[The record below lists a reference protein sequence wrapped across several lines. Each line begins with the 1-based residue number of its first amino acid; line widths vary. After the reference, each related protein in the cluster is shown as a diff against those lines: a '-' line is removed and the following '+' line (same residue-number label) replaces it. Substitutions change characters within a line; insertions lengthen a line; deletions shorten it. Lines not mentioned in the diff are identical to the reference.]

1 MTKRDRITQR
11 AKQLI
16 SSKPGGL
23 RFSQLAAALEKAF
36 PGEPNG
42 NITGSIWNLHTRFP
56 NEIYKFARGHFR
68 STKYR
73 SKEDV
78 QAELAAQKE
87 SGITMTDFRDTI
99 KDIRSRF
106 PHLKPDDV
114 FVLWFLV
121 AYLIEDEDQGARA
134 LVGGAGDKGIDA
146 IWIDESAKAVF
157 VVQAKFRESLGQRSE
172 NRNDVLGLLEV
183 ARYLSEKDNHKFESY
198 LDKMEPLAAA
208 RLRDARQRFLADSF
222 RVLLYFVTLGKVS
235 STIRND
241 AELRIGEFSKLV
253 TMGIIDSTSAA
264 DVMRNYLD
272 GVAPSIPAC
281 RLETERGDQV
291 RVNSISQ
298 RYDEKNKIE
307 CWVLSM
313 RGDKIAELF
322 ETAGTRLF
330 ARNVRGYLGQ
340 RPPVN
345 EAMKETLQDEPDRF
359 FYYNNGITIL
369 CDEAEK
375 KSHEGREALH
385 IKHPQIINGQQT
397 TRTLA
402 KHPGLAANAS
412 VLVKV
417 IAVKQRSSED
427 TQFNSLLSSI
437 VAGTNFQSPIKQS
450 DLRSNDRIQVA
461 LERSLRKLGY
471 GYIRKRQAGS
481 EEKVQVGGKQYDRIK
496 MEDFAQAVAACEMD
510 GYIARSSKEKLFD
523 EEKYKDLFKNP
534 EPFFY
539 LARYSLMKQ
548 VRGGLWAK
556 GERREVRWLVVSFV
570 WSRLF
575 PLFKGVGQLR
585 AFSEQCQRKENA
597 CVEPLGRA
605 IDNAARAAMKFYQAT
620 KGKGVEA
627 VDMPTFFKS
636 KRSSLKELVSYLKSS
651 GTVLAGFDKQ
661 MARVSQAIGQ

>member
-1 MTKRDRITQR
+1 
-11 AKQLI
+11 
-16 SSKPGGL
+16 
-23 RFSQLAAALEKAF
+23 
-36 PGEPNG
+36 
-42 NITGSIWNLHTRFP
+42 
-56 NEIYKFARGHFR
+56 
-68 STKYR
+68 
-73 SKEDV
+73 
-78 QAELAAQKE
+78 
-87 SGITMTDFRDTI
+87 
-99 KDIRSRF
+99 
-106 PHLKPDDV
+106 
-114 FVLWFLV
+114 
-121 AYLIEDEDQGARA
+121 
-134 LVGGAGDKGIDA
+134 
-146 IWIDESAKAVF
+146 
-157 VVQAKFRESLGQRSE
+157 
-172 NRNDVLGLLEV
+172 
-183 ARYLSEKDNHKFESY
+183 
-198 LDKMEPLAAA
+198 ME
-208 RLRDARQRFLADSF
+208 
-222 RVLLYFVTLGKVS
+222 
-235 STIRND
+235 
-241 AELRIGEFSKLV
+241 
-253 TMGIIDSTSAA
+253 IIDSTSAA
-264 DVMRNYLD
+264 VLLRNYLD

-291 RVNSISQ
+291 RVVTIAQ

-322 ETAGTRLF
+322 EKAGIRLF

-345 EAMKETLQDEPDRF
+345 EAMRETLQDQPDRF

-417 IAVKQRSSED
+417 IAAKQRSSED
-427 TQFNSLLSSI
+427 AQFNNLLSSI

-481 EEKVQVGGKQYDRIK
+481 EEKVHVGGKQYHRIK
-496 MEDFAQAVAACEMD
+496 TEEFAQAVAACEMD

-523 EEKYKDLFKNP
+523 EETYKELFKSD

-539 LARYSLMKQ
+539 LGRYWLMKQ
-548 VRGGLWAK
+548 VRARLRAK
-556 GERREVRWLVVSFV
+556 GERREARWLVVSFV
-570 WSRLF
+570 WSRLSQHLKSF
-575 PLFKGVGQLR
+575 GQLR
-585 AFSEQCQRKENA
+585 AFSEQCQRSEPA
-597 CVEPLGRA
+597 CVEQLDRA
-605 IDNAARAAMKFYQAT
+605 IDTAAGAAIRFYKST
-620 KGKGVEA
+620 KGKGADE

-636 KRSSLKELVSYLKSS
+636 KRSSLSAFVAYLESS
-651 GTVLAGFDKQ
+651 GSALAAVDKQ
-661 MARVSQAIGQ
+661 MARVSSLIGR

>member
-1 MTKRDRITQR
+1 MTKRDRITEK
-11 AKQLI
+11 AKQLL

-56 NEIYKFARGHFR
+56 NEIYKAKRGVFR

-73 SKEDV
+73 SKEEVRAD
-78 QAELAAQKE
+78 LAAQKE
-87 SGITMTDFRDTI
+87 SGITMTDFRDTRA
-99 KDIRSRF
+99 DIRSRF
-106 PHLKPDDV
+106 PHLKPDDA

-121 AYLIEDEDQGARA
+121 AYLIDDEDQGAKA

-157 VVQAKFRESLGQRSE
+157 VVQAKFRETLGQRSE

-183 ARYLSEKDNHKFESY
+183 ARYLSEKDNHKFKSC
-198 LDKMEPLAAA
+198 LDKTEPLVAE
-208 RLRDARQRFLADSF
+208 RLPDARQRFLQDGF

-253 TMGIIDSTSAA
+253 TMDIIDSTSAA
-264 DVMRNYLD
+264 VVMRNYLD

-298 RYDEKNKIE
+298 RYDETNKIE
-307 CWVLSM
+307 CWVFSM

-345 EAMKETLQDEPDRF
+345 EAMKKTLQDEPNRF

-375 KSHEGREALH
+375 KSHEGREAIH
-385 IKHPQIINGQQT
+385 IKHP
-397 TRTLA
+397 
-402 KHPGLAANAS
+402 
-412 VLVKV
+412 
-417 IAVKQRSSED
+417 
-427 TQFNSLLSSI
+427 
-437 VAGTNFQSPIKQS
+437 
-450 DLRSNDRIQVA
+450 
-461 LERSLRKLGY
+461 
-471 GYIRKRQAGS
+471 
-481 EEKVQVGGKQYDRIK
+481 
-496 MEDFAQAVAACEMD
+496 
-510 GYIARSSKEKLFD
+510 
-523 EEKYKDLFKNP
+523 
-534 EPFFY
+534 
-539 LARYSLMKQ
+539 
-548 VRGGLWAK
+548 
-556 GERREVRWLVVSFV
+556 
-570 WSRLF
+570 
-575 PLFKGVGQLR
+575 
-585 AFSEQCQRKENA
+585 
-597 CVEPLGRA
+597 
-605 IDNAARAAMKFYQAT
+605 
-620 KGKGVEA
+620 
-627 VDMPTFFKS
+627 
-636 KRSSLKELVSYLKSS
+636 
-651 GTVLAGFDKQ
+651 
-661 MARVSQAIGQ
+661 

>member
-1 MTKRDRITQR
+1 
-11 AKQLI
+11 
-16 SSKPGGL
+16 L